1 MQSPTQVQE
10 PAPIRIV
17 VPDGPRGLEMLTQLR
32 ALTEARREIRTQVAD
47 LAPDNPVR
55 PVLEA
60 QLERLTLQLEHLEDE
75 AAANT
80 QESVFYQSEPSR
92 FEFPR
97 MPDEYLVLGIVFML
111 STFLPISIAMAMRI
125 FRRGSQQRTAMSPEI
140 ADRINRIEGVVEATA
155 LEVERIGEGQRF
167 VTQVM
172 GEHMTV
178 LRDATR
184 AAALVEQDRTRAVSR
199 QVTPH

>member
-1 MQSPTQVQE
+1 MQNPTQVHE
-10 PAPIRIV
+10 SAPVRIV
-17 VPDGPRGLEMLTQLR
+17 VPDGPSGLEMLTQLR

-55 PVLEA
+55 PMLEA
-60 QLERLTLQLEHLEDE
+60 QLERLTSQLERLEDE
-75 AAANT
+75 AAAQT
-80 QESVFYQSEPSR
+80 QQSVFYQSEPSR

-97 MPDEYLVLGIVFML
+97 MPEEYVAVGVVFIL
-111 STFLPISIAMAMRI
+111 ATFLPISIAMALRI
-125 FRRGSQQRTAMSPEI
+125 FRRGSRPQSAMSPEI
-140 ADRINRIEGVVEATA
+140 ADRITRIEGVVEATA

-172 GEHMTV
+172 GEHMAV